1 MVDSTV
7 TPNRRRG
14 RKRGDGEGSITQRT
28 DGMWRGRIM
37 VGRLPDGRPDLRT
50 VYAKTRGEVQQKLD
64 DIRRQL
70 TQGAVLQ
77 RTKVTVGELLDQWLD
92 ECVTRSLRATTVESY
107 RQVVSAYL
115 KPTLGKFKVADLR
128 PEHVRRLSADLMRRE
143 LSPATVRY
151 TRTLLHSALRLAMR
165 MELVGRNVTESVS
178 PPRYRRPQVH
188 PPTLPEVARLLDT
201 SAQAED
207 RLDALWCLAVYSGC
221 RPGEIL
227 GLKWEDV
234 DWAARRLTIRR
245 NLTGASGGQPVL
257 TEPKTSRGFRAIS
270 LPEEALQ
277 RLEAHRQRQQTERQR
292 LGVDY
297 SDFGLVF
304 ATQTGAPLLARNVVR
319 AFKRLLT
326 AVGLPLT
333 IRLYDLRHAHA
344 TALLAAGV
352 HPKVAAERLGHSS
365 VTLTLDTYT
374 HMIAG
379 LDADAAARVQQAIRA
394 PLPPSGAR
402 AVDPTGSDSN

>member
-1 MVDSTV
+1 MVDPTV
-7 TPNRRRG
+7 NPNRRRG

-77 RTKVTVGELLDQWLD
+77 RTKLTVSELLDQWIE
-92 ECVTRSLRATTVESY
+92 ECVTRSLRATTLESY

-115 KPTLGKFKVADLR
+115 KPALGKIKVADLR
-128 PEHVRRLSADLMRRE
+128 PEHVRRLCAELIRRG

-151 TRTLLHSALRLAMR
+151 ARTLLHGALRLAMR

-178 PPRYRRPQVH
+178 PPRYRRPQVQ
-188 PPTLPEVARLLDT
+188 PPTPREVAKLIDT
-201 SAQAED
+201 SAQGDD
-207 RLDALWCLAVYSGC
+207 RLEALWCLAVYSGC
-221 RPGEIL
+221 RPGELL

-234 DWAARRLTIRR
+234 DWTARRLTIRR
-245 NLTGASGGQPVL
+245 NLTGASGGRPIL
-257 TEPKTSRGFRAIS
+257 TAPKTSRGFRAIS
-270 LPEEALQ
+270 LPEEPLERLQ
-277 RLEAHRQRQQTERQR
+277 AHRERQRAERQR
-292 LGVDY
+292 LGPDY

-304 ATQTGAPLLARNVVR
+304 ATQTGTPLLTHNVVR
-319 AFKRLLT
+319 AFKRLLM
-326 AVGLPLT
+326 AAELPST

-344 TALLAAGV
+344 TALLAAGI

-379 LDADAAARVQQAIRA
+379 LDADAAARVQQAFRA
-394 PLPPSGAR
+394 AAPAEEAATPRTDRDSG
-402 AVDPTGSDSN
+402 